1 MRIVPFIVI
10 VVILMGSF
18 AGLMTFSPVNG
29 FSSLNTMELTESSA
43 TKYNVSFVENGL
55 PSGISW
61 GVVVNNTTYLT
72 DGNILV
78 TYFANG
84 TFNYTVEVL
93 NQSYRPV
100 AASGAFLVSGHP
112 LQIPVS
118 FEAVLYPVLFN
129 EKGLPVGLTW
139 SVSLGNR
146 TLSTTTGNNGTGD
159 YLIFYV
165 INGTYTWKIPIVGG
179 YIASPE
185 NGTVKVNGNFNV
197 FNIYF
202 VQIYSQVVFIAYGL
216 PVNASWFVIFNGSI
230 KYSTYPDIIFISKF
244 GNFSYE
250 VGTNSTSYHVN
261 PSKGFV
267 VVNSFDVY
275 VRLHFWSRNYTVEFV
290 EKGLPLG
297 DKWSVSAGP
306 YSNTSTSSNLDLS
319 IPNGT
324 YPYSVVSFNK
334 TYEPVNSTG
343 LLVINGSSVVVNVV
357 FKRIIYSVIFYR
369 SGPPVLPWAVAMTG
383 EQIRSNNSTI
393 IFHEPPGNYTYTVTI
408 FNKNYSVV
416 NQEGIVFVTN
426 NMNVSVIITPV
437 TYEIEFLEN
446 GLSSSQT
453 WSVTLGNNTV
463 SGTGDSILF
472 SEMNG
477 TYPYSVNKEYGYSI
491 FPQFGIVTVDGSNV
505 T

>member
-1 MRIVPFIVI
+1 MIKANMEFGGNIKIASFIVMII
-10 VVILMGSF
+10 VLIGSF
-18 AGLMTFSPVNG
+18 AGVFVL
-29 FSSLNTMELTESSA
+29 SSGDGSDSLGGTRVVESSVPR
-43 TKYNVSFVENGL
+43 YNVSFMENGL
-55 PSGISW
+55 PEGVMWGID
-61 GVVVNNTTYLT
+61 VNNTSYLT
-72 DGNILV
+72 ETSVLV
-78 TYFANG
+78 TQFPNG

-93 NQSYRPV
+93 NQSYRPI
-100 AASGAFLVSGHP
+100 ATNGAFVVSGHP

-118 FEAVLYPVLFN
+118 FEAVLYPVVFN

-290 EKGLPLG
+290 E
-297 DKWSVSAGP
+297 
-306 YSNTSTSSNLDLS
+306 
-319 IPNGT
+319 
-324 YPYSVVSFNK
+324 
-334 TYEPVNSTG
+334 
-343 LLVINGSSVVVNVV
+343 
-357 FKRIIYSVIFYR
+357 
-369 SGPPVLPWAVAMTG
+369 
-383 EQIRSNNSTI
+383 
-393 IFHEPPGNYTYTVTI
+393 
-408 FNKNYSVV
+408 
-416 NQEGIVFVTN
+416 
-426 NMNVSVIITPV
+426 
-437 TYEIEFLEN
+437 
-446 GLSSSQT
+446 
-453 WSVTLGNNTV
+453 
-463 SGTGDSILF
+463 
-472 SEMNG
+472 
-477 TYPYSVNKEYGYSI
+477 
-491 FPQFGIVTVDGSNV
+491 
-505 T
+505 